1 MSTPALEVRDVH
13 KTYHTGKLDYEA
25 LRGVSLKVAKGEF
38 VSVVGPSGSG
48 KSTLMNLMGTLDK
61 PSSGELFID
70 GIPVSSIKGDRL
82 AALRNKKIGFVFQSF
97 NLIAYLTARQNVEL
111 PLVAEGVPPSARK
124 ETALG
129 LLDSLGLEGK
139 GDKKPAELS
148 GGEQQRVAVARALVN
163 KPAIILADEPTGNL
177 DTKSAESVVAL
188 LRDVVR
194 ERGVTVVM
202 ITHNPE
208 LSKDCNRIFH
218 IRDGLIETVEGDV
231 R

>member
-1 MSTPALEVRDVH
+1 MTTPALEVRDVH

-111 PLVAEGVPPSARK
+111 PLVAEGVSPSARK

-129 LLDSLGLEGK
+129 LLDGLGLEGK

-177 DTKSAESVVAL
+177 DTKSAEAVVAI

-231 R
+231 

>member
-1 MSTPALEVRDVH
+1 VH

-111 PLVAEGVPPSARK
+111 PLVAEGVSPSARK

-129 LLDSLGLEGK
+129 LLDGLGLEGK

-177 DTKSAESVVAL
+177 DTKSAEAVVAI

-231 R
+231 